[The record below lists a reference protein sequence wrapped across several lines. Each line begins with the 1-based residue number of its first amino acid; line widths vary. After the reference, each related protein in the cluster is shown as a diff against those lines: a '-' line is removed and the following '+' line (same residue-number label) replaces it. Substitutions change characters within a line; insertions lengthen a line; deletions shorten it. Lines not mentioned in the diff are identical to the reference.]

1 LFLSYLVVSSVR
13 EIPYITVDKQPNGDE
28 LLSMVITLPVITTTE
43 VSTIFN
49 IAYHSTR
56 VIFHDYY
63 C

>member
-1 LFLSYLVVSSVR
+1 MFLSFLVVSSVR

-28 LLSMVITLPVITTTE
+28 LFSMVVTMPVITTTE

-49 IAYHSTR
+49 IVYHCTL

-63 C
+63 Y